1 MGLFG
6 WISGGISAVCNAVTS
21 IGSAIA
27 SFAREYAPRIIEIVG
42 RIGTTLSAI
51 GKAVSDVCLGL
62 NILRPNENVEEIGDR
77 ALQAAEQDIRPEKF
91 DKYDEYMERLR
102 NFELD
107 PEKSQSHSPENKI
120 MAGLG
125 VTALGLEH
133 RLSLPQGTGGAAWLL
148 IACNPA
154 YFTSERLLSLLQGND
169 PARMLDFFQG
179 KLGPAADSKTC
190 DELIEKERSLRP
202 QQSTQAIYG
211 ELMQARQNVQNAS
224 QT

>member
-1 MGLFG
+1 MSLLNLISSGL
-6 WISGGISAVCNAVTS
+6 SAVYTVS
-21 IGSAIA
+21 SAIA
-27 SFAREYAPRIIEIVG
+27 PFVREYAPRIIETVG

-51 GKAVSDVCLGL
+51 GGAISTVCALL
-62 NILRPNENVEEIGDR
+62 SVLRPNENVEEIGDR

-91 DKYDEYMERLR
+91 ETYDEYMDRLR

-107 PEKSQSHSPENKI
+107 PEKSQRHSPETKI
-120 MAGLG
+120 MVGLG

-133 RLSLPQGTGGAAWLL
+133 RLNLPQGTGGAVWLL
-148 IACNPA
+148 MACNPA

-190 DELIEKERSLRP
+190 DELIEKERGLRP